1 MTTRNN
7 EDRIGPQTI
16 DSEPT
21 AALNPLEFVA
31 PTELVDIPSKGLL
44 YPADHPL
51 HGKEEIE
58 IRYMTAKEEDILTSK
73 TLLKK
78 GVAIDRFLQNIIV
91 DKNIKVNDLL
101 IGDKNAILIAARST
115 GYGSD
120 YETQVVCPNCGTK
133 SHESFDLANPFINE
147 SKVDEKLGIRKTENN
162 NFLLT
167 MPFSKFEVEIRVL
180 TGNDEKQITKLADS
194 RKKGMMQETGMTD
207 QYKMM
212 IVSVQGNAQ
221 RNVINH
227 YVDNMP
233 LRDARFLRNAYKV
246 VNPDVKVQKHF
257 ECSNCGFDQEME
269 VPFGADF
276 LWPDR

>member
-31 PTELVDIPSKGLL
+31 PTELVDLPSKGAL
-44 YPADHPL
+44 YPESHPL

-58 IRYMTAKEEDILTSK
+58 IRYMTAKEEDILTSR

-78 GVAIDRFLQNIIV
+78 GIAIDRFLQNIIV
-91 DKNIKVNDLL
+91 DKTVKVGDLL
-101 IGDKNAILIAARST
+101 VGDKNAILIAARST

-120 YETQVVCPNCGTK
+120 YETQIVCPNCSTK
-133 SHESFDLANPFINE
+133 SQETFDLANPKIIE
-147 SKVDEKLGIRKTENN
+147 SKVDEKLGINKKDNN
-162 NFLLT
+162 NFVFV
-167 MPFSKFEVEIRVL
+167 MPFSKFEVEVRIM
-180 TGNDEKQITKLADS
+180 TGKDEVQLSKLADS
-194 RKKGMMQETGMTD
+194 RKKGMMNETGMTD

-212 IVSVQGNAQ
+212 IVSVQGNNQ

-233 LRDARFLRNAYKV
+233 LRDARFLRSAYKM
-246 VNPDVKVQKHF
+246 VNPDVKVMKNF
-257 ECSNCGFDQEME
+257 ECSNCGFEQNME

>member
-101 IGDKNAILIAARST
+101 IGDKNAAESRQSCPRNQDFVQRL
-115 GYGSD
+115 GSGS
-120 YETQVVCPNCGTK
+120 CPA
-133 SHESFDLANPFINE
+133 H
-147 SKVDEKLGIRKTENN
+147 
-162 NFLLT
+162 
-167 MPFSKFEVEIRVL
+167 
-180 TGNDEKQITKLADS
+180 
-194 RKKGMMQETGMTD
+194 
-207 QYKMM
+207 
-212 IVSVQGNAQ
+212 AQ
-221 RNVINH
+221 QQ
-227 YVDNMP
+227 P
-233 LRDARFLRNAYKV
+233 
-246 VNPDVKVQKHF
+246 
-257 ECSNCGFDQEME
+257 
-269 VPFGADF
+269 
-276 LWPDR
+276 